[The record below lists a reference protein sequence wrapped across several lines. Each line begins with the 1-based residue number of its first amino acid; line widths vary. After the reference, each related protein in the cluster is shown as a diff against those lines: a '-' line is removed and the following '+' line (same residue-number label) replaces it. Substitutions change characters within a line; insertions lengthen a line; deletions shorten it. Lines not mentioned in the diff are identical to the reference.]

1 MLKKLTLLF
10 AFIFLSITDV
20 FAVDYI
26 ENNAEKTVWELCEID
41 NQTSKNLI
49 EYQKNPFNLYFRVA
63 SSKDYDKDVLRMI
76 SANLNGYNNSYPYQT
91 LAEMYM
97 LDIIQ
102 VCRYE
107 SEISNYCND
116 NQDSKFCELHLEFCG
131 QQSKRI
137 NTAYNIFK
145 AMALSYNEPFNV
157 DLEIW
162 QRCMDRNEPCKLKK
176 GKLLLYIEH

>member
-1 MLKKLTLLF
+1 MFISLSLTN
-10 AFIFLSITDV
+10 V
-20 FAVDYI
+20 FAI
-26 ENNAEKTVWELCEID
+26 ENMAEKTIWELCEVD
-41 NQTSKNLI
+41 NQTSKDLI
-49 EYQKNPFNLYFRVA
+49 ELQENPFGLYFQIA
-63 SSKDYDKDVLRMI
+63 SNKDYDKDILQMI
-76 SANLNGYNNSYPYQT
+76 LDNLNTKDRDAYPYQT

-145 AMALSYNEPFNV
+145 AMAISYNEPFNIDV
-157 DLEIW
+157 KMW
-162 QRCMDRNEPCKLKK
+162 QKCMNRKQSCNLKK
-176 GKLLLYIEH
+176 GELLLYTTPSDR